1 MYLHT
6 ASNYKA
12 SFGEKRDVQKWNSAS
27 YELQLFPLSSGVTKV
42 FPDSSAT
49 RLVLVDEKSDAFIY
63 NPVSV
68 GICVCRLQAA
78 DIHMY
83 IILY

>member
-1 MYLHT
+1 M
-6 ASNYKA
+6 
-12 SFGEKRDVQKWNSAS
+12 
-27 YELQLFPLSSGVTKV
+27 FPLSSGVTKV

-68 GICVCRLQAA
+68 GISVCRLQAA